1 MTQKMTQ
8 NRKLVAALACRNQ
21 STRLYGKPLQN
32 LDIENQISVLG
43 YIISWTRTISVIDEI
58 VLGISE
64 GVDNL
69 AFVEFAKK
77 REIPY
82 IVGDEEDVLARLIQ
96 CGQKAW
102 ASDIF
107 RLTTESPFTYFEPI
121 ESAWAEHVS
130 GNYDMTGLYDV
141 PGGCGFEII
150 KIDSLKYSHIH
161 GNERHRSE
169 LCSLYI
175 RENKD
180 KFKIHYVNVP
190 QAVKRT
196 DLRLTVDYPEDLVLC
211 RAIYSHFKE
220 KAPKIPL
227 GEIITF
233 LDQNPFLKA
242 FVEPL
247 IALRK
252 D

>member
-1 MTQKMTQ
+1 MM
-8 NRKLVAALACRNQ
+8 RKLVAALACRNQ
-21 STRLYGKPLQN
+21 GSRLYGKPLQN
-32 LDIENQISVLG
+32 LNIENNVTVLE
-43 YIISWTRTISVIDEI
+43 YMINWLKTISVVNEI

-64 GVDNL
+64 GEHNL
-69 AFVEFAKK
+69 SFVEFANK
-77 REIPY
+77 RNIPY
-82 IVGDEEDVLARLIQ
+82 IIGDEEDVLSRLIQ
-96 CGQKAW
+96 CGEKAG
-102 ASDIF
+102 ASDIL
-107 RLTTESPFTYFEPI
+107 RLTTESPFTYYEPI
-121 ESAWAEHVS
+121 ESAWAEHVR
-130 GNYDMTGLYDV
+130 GNYDMTCLYDV
-141 PGGCGFEII
+141 PDGCGFEII
-150 KIDSLKYSHIH
+150 KLDSLKYSHIH

-190 QAVKRT
+190 QAIKRT
-196 DLRLTVDYPEDLVLC
+196 DIRLTIDYPEDLVLC

-233 LDQNPFLKA
+233 LDQNPDLKA
-242 FVEPL
+242 LVEPL
-247 IALRK
+247 IALRR